1 MNINWKIKIYRVFLQ
16 IKNNYSSI
24 LKHNIVLDEKQETIR
39 NIVLKKIKDENT
51 VILTNPYDTDS
62 ITVKSYGLII
72 LIRSKSVEIIDYN
85 NQLEVI
91 FENDKIF
98 PIKNDINKEVM
109 RRIRAIEKTGRSI
122 VLNNLKK
129 IV

>member
-1 MNINWKIKIYRVFLQ
+1 M
-16 IKNNYSSI
+16 
-24 LKHNIVLDEKQETIR
+24 KHNIVLDEKQETIR
-39 NIVLKKIKDENT
+39 NIILKKLKDEHT
-51 VILTNPYDTDS
+51 VILVNPYNTDS
-62 ITVKSYGLII
+62 ITVKSYGLTI

-98 PIKNDINKEVM
+98 SIKNDINKEVM
-109 RRIRAIEKTGRSI
+109 RRIRAIEKIGRSI